1 MELGLRFKL
10 FKKKKKKHTVPIIS
24 AAQRCEFVV
33 PSPKHLVSQSE
44 EEEDSGPRF
53 LGHHLFQDVDLFR
66 ARGTGFVC
74 WVGRWTSFL
83 ALCCIA
89 PPVPGSRLGSSKF
102 APSRAGKT

>member
-1 MELGLRFKL
+1 VWSLQLGPT
-10 FKKKKKKHTVPIIS
+10 FKKNKNKTVPIIS

-33 PSPKHLVSQSE
+33 PSPKHLGSQSEEEEE

-53 LGHHLFQDVDLFR
+53 LGRHLFQDVDLFR

-83 ALCCIA
+83 ALCYIA
-89 PPVPGSRLGSSKF
+89 PTVPGSCL
-102 APSRAGKT
+102 